1 MFWKN
6 VKHALN
12 PRDFA
17 AKAGEA
23 AALLRA
29 LAHEARL
36 IVLCQLTEGELSAG
50 ALQEGSGLSQ
60 SAMSQHLARLRE
72 EGLVATRREAQT
84 IYYRLAD
91 GNAALVL
98 ATLAQIFCP
107 PAHKRKTK

>member
-1 MFWKN
+1 MRPTLTPN
-6 VKHALN
+6 A
-12 PRDFA
+12 FA
-17 AKAGEA
+17 AKAGAA

-36 IVLCQLTEGELSAG
+36 MVLCQLTEGELSAG
-50 ALQEGSGLSQ
+50 ALQLGSGLSQ

-91 GNAALVL
+91 KKAALVL
-98 ATLAQIFCP
+98 ETLARIFCP
-107 PAHKRKTK
+107 PERKGKNK